1 MRKVVGIFSIL
12 GMIGAGVAFT
22 SNDMSHQQ
30 DCQVEVLEDGSEFVR
45 CNDGSTKIIALG
57 TRQ

>member
-12 GMIGAGVAFT
+12 GMIGAGIALS
-22 SNDMSHQQ
+22 SNDVSHQQ
-30 DCQVEVLEDGSEFVR
+30 DCRVEVLEDGSEFVR
-45 CNDGSTKIIALG
+45 CNDGSTKIIAMG